1 MRAEFKIARVR
12 GGSKRIRGRTLRS
25 VEGEKWVEKEARESA
40 RGFERRGGEW
50 REESKRAW
58 RNEAQRVSGRC
69 VERYP
74 QAVMA
79 EVGPE
84 TPLRRGGIAGKTFE
98 KSREGWRE
106 EKEGGRANRPS
117 SFRRIG
123 VASPSLLQTS
133 IPLSCSTK
141 MSSTE
146 NEYEKQRLENI
157 RANVRIFPD
166 LLARSFFSFLSSFH
180 RAHFPFL
187 LPFPLPTPL
196 LSKLFSTLSS
206 SDQEELPL

>member
-1 MRAEFKIARVR
+1 MRADFKIARVR

-40 RGFERRGGEW
+40 RGFERRGGEG
-50 REESKRAW
+50 REESKRAR
-58 RNEAQRVSGRC
+58 RNEAQRGRC

-187 LPFPLPTPL
+187 LPFPL